1 MQQPPPSVNGG
12 ELNQA
17 AVRHPRPPVTKPSI
31 PPPQFP
37 PTPGNPAGYNAQP
50 PGAFKMPGPPMNGPP
65 SGPPPLRGPDLRPPL
80 VNGQPGPPQGPP
92 AWPPSGPPPRPIGA
106 SPSRINVSGSAPISP
121 ALKPPNPNPTNV
133 EATMSLPNGY
143 QRPSPPVNLPGS

>member
-1 MQQPPPSVNGG
+1 MQQPPPSINGG
-12 ELNQA
+12 EVSQA
-17 AVRHPRPPVTKPSI
+17 AVRQPGPPVIKPSI

-50 PGAFKMPGPPMNGPP
+50 PGVIKMPGPPMNGPP

-92 AWPPSGPPPRPIGA
+92 AWPPAGPPPRPIGA
-106 SPSRINVSGSAPISP
+106 SPGRINVSGSAPIPP
-121 ALKPPNPNPTNV
+121 ALKPPNPNPTNA

-143 QRPSPPVNLPGS
+143 QRPSPPVNLPG